1 MTTSPYRASK
11 EETPLPSNCN
21 PGLLKRQLP
30 CGGNILPSGTLAK
43 GFWGQPGGFLL
54 QAAERPGTGSGAAYE
69 MSYKDF
75 VWFILSEE
83 DKSNDVSLEYWF
95 RCVDL
100 DADGRIDW
108 IEMLVGFA
116 SGWTALV
123 SFKTVT
129 ATLLSQSV

>member
-1 MTTSPYRASK
+1 MTTGFYTASK
-11 EETPLPSNCN
+11 EGTSLPSVCKS
-21 PGLLKRQLP
+21 GLLKRQLP
-30 CGGNILPSGTLAK
+30 CGGNNLPSGVLAK
-43 GFWGQPGGFLL
+43 GFRSQSGGLLL

-108 IEMLVGFA
+108 IEMLVDFA

-123 SFKTVT
+123 SYKLVT
-129 ATLLSQSV
+129 ETLPSQSV